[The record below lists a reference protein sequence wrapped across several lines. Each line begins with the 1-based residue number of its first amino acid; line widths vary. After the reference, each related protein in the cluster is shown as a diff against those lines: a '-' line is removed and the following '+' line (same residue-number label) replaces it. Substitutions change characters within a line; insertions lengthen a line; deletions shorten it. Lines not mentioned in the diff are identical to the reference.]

1 MKHAMSEDAPLM
13 LSVSGLRG
21 LVDRTITPQVAARY
35 GAAVGKWIRQSHPD
49 VAEPLVV
56 IGRDSRPSGESY
68 EQAAAAGLMQTG
80 CRAISLGITSTPA
93 VAVMALH
100 LGAQGGIVVT
110 ASHNPIAWNGMK
122 AIRHDGCSPPAED
135 ARRIIELFRAD
146 TSEHPTTADIPTDA
160 TAAKVHCDAVLAQ
173 VDVELIRSAKLRC
186 VLDSVHGAGG
196 PEARLLLDALGV
208 EVVHLYG
215 EPTGD
220 FPHSPEPTRENLT
233 GLCDAMKQHD
243 AQLGFAQDPDADR
256 LAVVDEAG
264 RYIGEEYTLAL
275 CTLHKLT
282 SSGGVAVANL
292 STSRMIDD
300 IAASV
305 GATIQR
311 TPVGEANVASA
322 MRKHHALI
330 GGEGNGGVILSPVSY
345 IRDSLIAMA
354 LLLELLARR
363 RQPLSKIMGDIPAY
377 CIVKEKIDADKDVI
391 ARLHDAMQNHFRGQH
406 FRGKLDFQDG
416 VRVDWPDRWV
426 HVRPSNTEPI
436 IRLIAEARNESDA
449 RSMIA
454 ECRIALGIA

>member
-1 MKHAMSEDAPLM
+1 MPDDAPLM

-35 GAAVGKWIRQSHPD
+35 GAAVGKWIRQSHPN
-49 VAEPLVV
+49 VAKPLVV

-68 EQAAAAGLMQTG
+68 QQAAAAGLMQTG
-80 CRAISLGITSTPA
+80 CRAINLGITSTPG

-100 LGAQGGIVVT
+100 LQAQGGMVVT
-110 ASHNPIAWNGMK
+110 ASHNPIVWNGMK
-122 AIRHDGCSPPAED
+122 AIRHDGSSPPAED
-135 ARRIIELFRAD
+135 ARCIIELFRAD
-146 TSEHPTTADIPTDA
+146 TSEYPTTTDIPTDA

-243 AQLGFAQDPDADR
+243 ANLGFAQDPDADR
-256 LAVVDEAG
+256 LAVVDETG

-275 CTLHKLT
+275 CTLHKLA
-282 SSGGVAVANL
+282 SGAVAVANL

-345 IRDSLIAMA
+345 IRDSLVAVT

-363 RQPLSKIMGDIPAY
+363 RQPLSQIMGDIPAY

-391 ARLHDAMQNHFRGQH
+391 ARLHDSMQNH

-449 RSMIA
+449 RSMIT
-454 ECRIALGIA
+454 ECRKALKLE